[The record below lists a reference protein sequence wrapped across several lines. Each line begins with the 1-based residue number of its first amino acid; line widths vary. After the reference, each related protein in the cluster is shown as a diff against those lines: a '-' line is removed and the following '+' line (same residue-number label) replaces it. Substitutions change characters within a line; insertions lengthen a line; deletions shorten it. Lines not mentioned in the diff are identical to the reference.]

1 MGFAAGIGGGREEDG
16 PSVSVSA
23 TTDNGWD
30 FHMTLNRNL
39 DSSLDPAL
47 AGRPGDVLL
56 GGGFEIV
63 YVMSDI
69 LDLDDG
75 ASDNCLAVTQE
86 VVWSARKPTSYIINV
101 FTIEDKILP
110 ELEYLRGGIL
120 DGTIS
125 NSDEELEAVSR
136 DTDEIAAIW
145 ADRLTTAITDWTNT
159 IDWTTPDFN
168 PASATTEVRKKPQ
181 KPLRKPNCKHG

>member
-1 MGFAAGIGGGREEDG
+1 
-16 PSVSVSA
+16 
-23 TTDNGWD
+23 
-30 FHMTLNRNL
+30 MTLNRNL

-86 VVWSARKPTSYIINV
+86 VVWFRAN
-101 FTIEDKILP
+101 
-110 ELEYLRGGIL
+110 LRA
-120 DGTIS
+120 IS
-125 NSDEELEAVSR
+125 STCSR
-136 DTDEIAAIW
+136 LKTKFFPSS
-145 ADRLTTAITDWTNT
+145 NT
-159 IDWTTPDFN
+159 
-168 PASATTEVRKKPQ
+168 
-181 KPLRKPNCKHG
+181 